1 MSQYDPQDQL
11 ELTLEGLGSHV
22 TRRQALSFGLAGTAA
37 ILLSAC
43 ESVAAPRESAHDMA
57 EPGQPSLQTRG
68 ACQECVK
75 ACADT
80 FEACRTRA
88 RQKDCGSDPAQQA
101 KCALQVLQETQQC
114 YAQFTACVERCG
126 DTRKMLRCINRAN
139 EKLFRFMLVD
149 ARRALERIDDCIRR
163 ETIPSRIADCIYLVF
178 VQLAEDIDTSILSVS
193 LQIREQCCE
202 ESGT

>member
-1 MSQYDPQDQL
+1 MNTGKDQL
-11 ELTLEGLGSHV
+11 ELTLDDPHSQV
-22 TRRQALSFGLAGTAA
+22 TRRQAISFGLAGTAA

-43 ESVAAPRESAHDMA
+43 ESLAAPREPDHEMGPQGAA
-57 EPGQPSLQTRG
+57 TLQSRT
-68 ACQECVK
+68 ACQECVQ
-75 ACADT
+75 ACAAT

-88 RQKDCGSDPAQQA
+88 RQKNCGTDPAEQA

-114 YAQFTACVERCG
+114 YAQFLNCLERCG

-149 ARRALERIDDCIRR
+149 VRRAVERIDDCVRR
-163 ETIPSRIADCIYLVF
+163 ETVPSRAIDCIYLVF
-178 VQLAEDIDTSILSVS
+178 VQLAEDIDSSILGVS
-193 LQIREQCCE
+193 LQLREQCCE